1 MFCQFLLRRKMNQLY
16 VYTCVCAKS
25 LQSCPILRFYGL
37 QPARL
42 LCSWDSPGK
51 NTGVGC
57 HVLQGLFLTRGLN
70 PRRLCLLHYQAV
82 FTPSAT
88 WEVIVYAIALKWA
101 SLVAQTVKRLPA
113 VRETRVRSP
122 GWEDPLEQKMAT
134 HSSILGWRIP
144 WTEEP
149 CRSQRV
155 GHD

>member
-57 HVLQGLFLTRGLN
+57 HVLLQMIFLGCN
-70 PRRLCLLHYQAV
+70 PGIKPMSFMSPTLAGGF
-82 FTPSAT
+82 FTTSTT
-88 WEVIVYAIALKWA
+88 WEAICIRI
-101 SLVAQTVKRLPA
+101 SPPSGISFPF
-113 VRETRVRSP
+113 RSP
-122 GWEDPLEQKMAT
+122 Q
-134 HSSILGWRIP
+134 SILMG
-144 WTEEP
+144 TLL
-149 CRSQRV
+149 RSFLSYII
-155 GHD
+155 GYN